1 MTYTIDFLAS
11 MTGLARI
18 GGLFLLVLV
27 ATGILISEAARSR
40 LSPGKMIVVTGSAI
54 LAGVVLWVLP
64 SLINYARYDVG
75 TIIPEYPIGGY
86 Q

>member
-1 MTYTIDFLAS
+1 

-18 GGLFLLVLV
+18 GGLLLLVLV
-27 ATGILISEAARSR
+27 ATGVLISEAARSR
-40 LSPGKMIVVTGSAI
+40 LSPGKLIVVAGSAI